1 MAGYKFS
8 KLLAK
13 MVYNT
18 KNNLHNR
25 ESNITLIDMY
35 TLPLLTYCM

>member
-13 MVYNT
+13 MVYNS

-25 ESNITLIDMY
+25 ESKNPIIDMY